1 MRLFVNFLSINRK
14 LVKPKETDPTEFH
27 QNSFKTFNELNETS
41 SCEKQ
46 KLHCRVNNGS
56 NIKVTLS
63 YSWVCWW
70 YRALPPCAAHQGR
83 QTVVS
88 WSRNKTEPKYQTELK
103 CMINRSPKKLFKLV
117 WSPQGTQTH
126 CAPSTFPPQLAG
138 MCNIYTVHTE
148 QQDTWKVMWR
158 VPGTSRYSI

>member
-63 YSWVCWW
+63 YSWVCW
-70 YRALPPCAAHQGR
+70 
-83 QTVVS
+83 
-88 WSRNKTEPKYQTELK
+88 
-103 CMINRSPKKLFKLV
+103 
-117 WSPQGTQTH
+117 
-126 CAPSTFPPQLAG
+126 
-138 MCNIYTVHTE
+138 
-148 QQDTWKVMWR
+148 
-158 VPGTSRYSI
+158 